1 LQSSARGCLSVG
13 PRRGAANEPS
23 LREELR
29 CAPTE
34 RLKGGGTAACAPPPR
49 PSRYSAVR
57 VPPQPNVEGSRRQVG
72 YGSGISPRC
81 LAAACGSRDKAPT
94 TTTAICDTSFQR
106 RTQIV
111 STKTYVHRARLVLQN
126 PGRLFLGRS
135 RVARTFSNIRVF
147 APAYPPGPS
156 HSCAIALPLLLP
168 AQHRIPSSRP
178 ITGFQSQRRGDCQ
191 LRPKSCPQ

>member
-1 LQSSARGCLSVG
+1 MSSKREGQRTRSARWDCLQSSARGCLSVG

-94 TTTAICDTSFQR
+94 TTTAIRDTSFQC

-111 STKTYVHRARLVLQN
+111 STKTYVHHSRLLHRLHPPWRDPECIPTVTTALWGCLIARN
-126 PGRLFLGRS
+126 
-135 RVARTFSNIRVF
+135 
-147 APAYPPGPS
+147 AYAYS
-156 HSCAIALPLLLP
+156 
-168 AQHRIPSSRP
+168 
-178 ITGFQSQRRGDCQ
+178 
-191 LRPKSCPQ
+191 